1 VIHVLIRAR
10 NAEKYIGKCLRSL
23 DRQTYQDFRVWIFL
37 DAPTDKTYDVVKKF
51 VDRWFYS
58 VGFRLHKRDN
68 QLGLGYNMY
77 RSIQDIVGS
86 SEDIIAPLD
95 GDDYLHKDAL
105 RKVAKAYKKHNCL
118 VTYGS
123 YIKKSKGRKTKISRP
138 YKSTDNVRKAKWHG
152 SHLKTFKLHL
162 GKRLTPECFQDSK
175 GNWLD
180 AASDLA
186 LMFPIMEMA
195 GLNRCHHISKPIYYW
210 RDGHSDSTKRSLQ
223 IKCEKIVRGKNKWQR
238 V

>member
-1 VIHVLIRAR
+1 MIHVLIRAR

-23 DRQTYQDFRVWIFL
+23 YAQTHQDWKAWVFL
-37 DAPTDKTYDVVKKF
+37 DDPTDNTEKILREYIGYGGDVEIV
-51 VDRWFYS
+51 V
-58 VGFRLHKRDN
+58 HPKRI
-68 QLGLGYNMY
+68 GLGRNMFFALDY
-77 RSIQDIVGS
+77 IKAAP
-86 SEDIIAPLD
+86 EDIIAVVD
-95 GDDYLHKDAL
+95 GDDKL
-105 RKVAKAYKKHNCL
+105 RKRAFKKVHKSYIEHNCL

-123 YIKKSKGRKTKISRP
+123 YIKLSKGRKTKISRP
-138 YKSTDNVRKAKWHG
+138 YKPTDNVRKAKWHG
-152 SHLKTFKLHL
+152 SHLKTFKVHL
-162 GKRLTPECFQDSK
+162 AKRLTPECFQDSK

-223 IKCEKIVRGKNKWQR
+223 IKCEKIVRGKKKWQR
-238 V
+238 A